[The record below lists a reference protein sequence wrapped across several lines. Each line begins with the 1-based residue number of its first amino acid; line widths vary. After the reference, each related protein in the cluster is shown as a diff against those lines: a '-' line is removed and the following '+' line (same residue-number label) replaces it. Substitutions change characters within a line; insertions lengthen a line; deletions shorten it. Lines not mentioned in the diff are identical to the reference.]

1 MKNLVSSIQYELEL
15 LQDSMYNNSFQL
27 LAAMKDIESINMS
40 IFHIFHVIAGLND
53 SSSNLF
59 ELVNQL

>member
-1 MKNLVSSIQYELEL
+1 
-15 LQDSMYNNSFQL
+15 MYNNSIEF

-40 IFHIFHVIAGLND
+40 IFHIFFVIAGLND